1 MCEKP
6 GEAGSGEIFSTIG
19 YHPFDFGCPNCQNSN
34 WPPFRRYNA
43 QEFSMNGGSTGSYR
57 YDDGPPYIDFVFEF
71 QDFTVL
77 SGFRQMA
84 DENSYWTN
92 QFGNQPTHASFVC
105 ISVSQDGANWTDPGG
120 QVRITFKDM
129 NLPEGLNCKGYMR
142 WPYYHGHSGEAD
154 WSYFTSQASTTSSQ
168 TVGAEWPPGLY
179 KYARVRFYASHQSYG
194 LTVRYLQF
202 RMGRAFPPPSPPSPP
217 PVPPPPFA
225 VMWDGALVG
234 MVDETT
240 SMTAPAGSGYSTMRY
255 HKANLEAN
263 GVTLP
268 SLGTTSINTN
278 YEIALGLNGDTT
290 VWMIDT
296 LHNLDWTTVVFT
308 KDATS
313 EKGYGYQ
320 PKFGWSTALSGDG
333 TIMAVYEPAYNSNS
347 GGVKVY
353 ERTSNN
359 DEWVQR
365 DTVTKCN
372 SNGVAYGI
380 ETGCASQANELF
392 GNGLALNA
400 DGTILAIGAG
410 GMTAVG
416 FSGFNYAGRAIVLK
430 YDGTSWVP
438 MGSWLE
444 AVDKTLSHAGSHP
457 ACSNGLNW
465 HSEFGSSV
473 ALSSDGLRIIIGAQG
488 THAAHYTFCHQK
500 GSFHAFD
507 WDGSTWTQVGSPIYN
522 SDYNLYFGH
531 SVAASA
537 TADTVVIG
545 AHGPQTSSQRGKVFI
560 YSLEQNVW
568 TKKAEFQGDTNTR
581 LGNAVDMSLDGLHVV
596 AVTGSSSNSARAYS
610 FSGGTWSQLG
620 SGWLGT
626 GPGEKSV
633 AMSGDGM
640 FFVVGDEGG
649 DSGNYGMR
657 IFRRTPT
664 EWVEHEFH
672 ATASTHLGSGRS
684 KAISFNDDATIL
696 VGGDWWWPSNQ
707 RRGKVTTWVQSG
719 WPLNSH
725 AGWQQVASSEGLID
739 YAGQGVD
746 VAQPILYDLWTRNIS
761 VDETPTF
768 TDTDTFFLFAYQYE
782 MPVPPSPPPK
792 PPLSPSPLPSAPP
805 SSPPASPPPA
815 PPPSPPPAPPP
826 APPPSPPPPS
836 PPLPLPPPPSPP
848 PPSPPPPPGRPPS
861 PPPPPPPPYPPPPP
875 ARVITTFTAAGSV
888 TDYVNITAIQHRVA
902 ATLGVDPA
910 RVTVEISAGSVVF
923 TITVEVESAQAVTEV
938 LQNVSVAFP
947 TPEVASVAL
956 NFTVET
962 VPQVYVASPQPSGP
976 PPAPPA
982 GTDLLEETGV
992 DFLRDDDI
1000 NGTLMHGL
1008 TKMTETFLTG
1018 TPSTSDTTTFAK
1030 DLIKHRGYHTR
1041 RKQLRTVFSLAK
1053 GIKKVTCR
1061 RAKGRHGHDK
1071 CSTSRTATMKV
1082 DVADMELSDAFS
1094 DYRIVSKPALRIEVL
1109 EGEEADRVVSVD
1121 DPDEAVLFVIN
1132 RTKSVNL
1139 GCGTVRFDAAITGV
1153 DYLHCNCTKDFG
1165 NSTALQ
1171 GLHVACNDTDASN
1184 KTLAKGES
1192 LDTMTFIVQYVDAD
1206 ASAAR
1211 RLAEETDALDDS
1223 ASDEG
1228 DYIAAGAGIKPPSAP
1243 PSPPSPPSPPLN
1255 PIMARQ
1261 DPHLHLAHGGSA
1273 DFRGE
1278 DGAWYTLISAPGVHM
1293 AARTRDSTFMLPQP
1307 LLVHGSFFTEVAFVL
1322 KGASGRA
1329 YGVHSDAHEV
1339 AYAVYDL
1346 GEHGKDFKKPLL
1358 IARRVGVWTNLYIED
1373 IGIYYKQATLVLRAN
1388 GWEANSTRH
1397 PIYNRIAG
1405 APEWRLDFTMRQL
1418 SGTTG
1423 FEATHGISSKTCHP
1437 HGLIAQ
1443 SYDGDNLA
1451 VDGAQDNYDYD
1462 RARPVIITTAQAE
1475 GAIEGKAHDYK
1486 IADKFNT
1493 SFAFTRFLAKRS
1505 DTCAV
1510 RDVQKLTGRKWK
1522 RGEAAPRVSG
1532 AE

>member
-43 QEFSMNGGSTGSYR
+43 KEFSMNGGSTGSYK

-92 QFGNQPTHASFVC
+92 QFGNQPTHASFTC

-120 QVRITFKDM
+120 QIRMQYSGMT
-129 NLPEGLNCKGYMR
+129 LPEGLNCKNYMR

-154 WSYFTSQASTTSSQ
+154 WSYFTSQASTAYSQ
-168 TVGAEWPPGLY
+168 TVGAEWEPAVY
-179 KYARVRFYASHQSYG
+179 KYARVRFYETHQSYG

-202 RMGRAFPPPSPPSPP
+202 RMGRAFPPPAPPSPP
-217 PVPPPPFA
+217 PAPPPPFA

-278 YEIALGLNGDTT
+278 YEIALGLNGDTS

-296 LHNLDWTTVVFT
+296 LHNLDWNTVVFT

-313 EKGYGYQ
+313 PQGSGHQ

-333 TIMAVYEPAYNSNS
+333 KIMAVFSATSHGKVY
-347 GGVKVY
+347 VY
-353 ERTSNN
+353 ERNSNN
-359 DEWVQR
+359 DAWVQR
-365 DTVTKCN
+365 DTVNKCD

-392 GNGLALNA
+392 GNALALNA

-416 FSGFNYAGRAIVLK
+416 YSGLNYAGRAIVLE

-444 AVDKTLSHAGSHP
+444 ALDDTLSHAGSHP
-457 ACSNGLNW
+457 ACSNNKNW

-488 THAAHYTFCHQK
+488 THAAGYNFCHQK

-792 PPLSPSPLPSAPP
+792 PPVPPSPLPSAPP

-815 PPPSPPPAPPP
+815 SPPSPPPAPPP

-836 PPLPLPPPPSPP
+836 PPLPSPPPPSPP

-888 TDYVNITAIQHRVA
+888 TDYVNVTAIQHRVA

-923 TITVEVESAQAVTEV
+923 TITVEVESAQEVTEV

-962 VPQVYVASPQPSGP
+962 VPQVYVASPQPSMP

-1008 TKMTETFLTG
+1008 TKMTEKFLTG

-1030 DLIKHRGYHTR
+1030 DFIKHRGYHTR

-1061 RAKGRHGHDK
+1061 RAKGKHGHDK

-1121 DPDEAVLFVIN
+1121 DPDEAVLFLIN

-1139 GCGTVRFDAAITGV
+1139 SCGTVRFDAAITGV

-1211 RLAEETDALDDS
+1211 RLTEETDALDDS

-1228 DYIAAGAGIKPPSAP
+1228 DYIAAGAGVKPPSAP

-1322 KGASGRA
+1322 RGASGRA

-1423 FEATHGISSKTCHP
+1423 FEATHGVASKTCHP

-1443 SYDGDNLA
+1443 SYDEDNLA

-1505 DTCAV
+1505 DNCAV

-1522 RGEAAPRVSG
+1522 RGEAVPRVSG